1 MSIHR
6 AWISPAEQ
14 NQFKKEL
21 GKFGSGNGNVMVR
34 RSEIEGLI
42 NKKFSNRSFN
52 MTGIINSLIKLKI
65 IESFNE
71 DVVRILCKNI
81 EIDEFT
87 TKIISL
93 SEEEKENAK
102 KYFKEQNLKF
112 FEGALFLPRIA
123 KAIGTNSKKLGK
135 RLEDANLVHSD
146 ETGHY
151 YYVSNRSETVID
163 EITIEKVESTDEAR
177 TETVID
183 EITIEKVESTD
194 EDGTEINDVF
204 EEKSETEDLPEVIEE
219 KESPKV
225 ETLEESFLKNNEAG
239 AMLKECLGVKVDE
252 QQSFVSDEISEAQ
265 FWKNSYD
272 SSFFA
277 AEYYKKEL
285 ELKDYENRA
294 LEASFMHS
302 EMNNE
307 ELKKEIKDL
316 KFKID
321 KLVNKNSDLG
331 SGILNLSKLF
341 IERNMASPE
350 TIPLQLPKFNEKRK
364 EGFDNTL
371 FTSCDF

>member
-21 GKFGSGNGNVMVR
+21 GKFGCGNGNVMVR
-34 RSEIEGLI
+34 RSEIESLI

-52 MTGIINSLIKLKI
+52 MTGIINALIKLKI

-71 DVVRILCKNI
+71 DVVRILCKNT
-81 EIDEFT
+81 ETEEFT

-102 KYFKEQNLKF
+102 KYFKEQNLTF
-112 FEGALFLPRIA
+112 FEGALFLPKIA
-123 KAIGTNSKKLGK
+123 KAICTNSKKLGK
-135 RLEDANLVHSD
+135 RLEDAKLVYPD

-163 EITIEKVESTDEAR
+163 EITIEKVESIDESR

-183 EITIEKVESTD
+183 EITIEKVESID
-194 EDGTEINDVF
+194 EDRTQGNDVA
-204 EEKSETEDLPEVIEE
+204 EELAEVIEE
-219 KESPKV
+219 THSSKI
-225 ETLEESFLKNNEAG
+225 ETLEESLIKNNEAC
-239 AMLKECLGVKVDE
+239 AMPKECLEFKVNE
-252 QQSFVSDEISEAQ
+252 QQFFISDEISEAQ
-265 FWKNSYD
+265 FWKNHYD
-272 SSFFA
+272 QSFFA
-277 AEYYKKEL
+277 SEYYKKEL
-285 ELKDYENRA
+285 ELKTLENQS
-294 LEASFMHS
+294 LEACFMHS

-316 KFKID
+316 NFKND

-331 SGILNLSKLF
+331 SGILILTELLIK
-341 IERNMASPE
+341 RNMVSPE
-350 TIPLQLPKFNEKRK
+350 TIPIDHKVVLPVFVKSNNLNDKIFN
-364 EGFDNTL
+364 
-371 FTSCDF
+371 SSDF